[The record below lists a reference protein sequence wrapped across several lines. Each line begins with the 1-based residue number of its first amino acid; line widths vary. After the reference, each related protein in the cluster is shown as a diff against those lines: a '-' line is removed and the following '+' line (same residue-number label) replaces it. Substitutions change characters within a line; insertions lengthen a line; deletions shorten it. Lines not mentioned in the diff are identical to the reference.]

1 MVKWYR
7 KVGGKLNS
15 DLKTIWIYLLV
26 SNLTKKQTQ
35 ALSLPTPSG
44 TYRAMFACSTTA
56 LFLCT
61 EKSTRKTHPP
71 LAQ

>member
-1 MVKWYR
+1 MVQK
-7 KVGGKLNS
+7 GGREAELRFENY
-15 DLKTIWIYLLV
+15 IWTHLLV

-35 ALSLPTPSG
+35 ARALPTLSG

-56 LFLCT
+56 WFLCN
-61 EKSTRKTHPP
+61 ENSTRKAHPP

>member
-1 MVKWYR
+1 MVQT
-7 KVGGKLNS
+7 GGWEAEFRFENY
-15 DLKTIWIYLLV
+15 IWTYLLV

-35 ALSLPTPSG
+35 AHALPKPSG